1 MGCRGG
7 GSQRKP
13 TTTKNELEG
22 SISAVGGL
30 SRWWQ
35 GGTMCMSARKQPR
48 MVNFGGGRV
57 SSLHLMATVRVSVV
71 ELVSDITM

>member
-1 MGCRGG
+1 
-7 GSQRKP
+7 
-13 TTTKNELEG
+13 
-22 SISAVGGL
+22 
-30 SRWWQ
+30 
-35 GGTMCMSARKQPR
+35 MCMSARKQPR